1 MGMPDFR
8 HIDLPRSRKG
18 APRVRLVGRLKPR
31 NSVSEY
37 AERAV
42 ACFCHL
48 EMTNRPGYLEF
59 DCIGFDTLYRGL
71 KSENHLLGLT
81 LKLFTD
87 CLHIEKI
94 ICLTPICLNRVGRRT
109 QRREMAISN
118 TIELAPMWTLLLYC
132 SMIGCNIYYLHYLD
146 RHRFQ
151 WIPARF
157 FVLPILISIVSAVF
171 VMLTYCDV
179 AYSAKADMDMR
190 DFYISYIP
198 LVSIL
203 LGILILME
211 IIYSIKISL
220 SKKKNRN
227 A

>member
-1 MGMPDFR
+1 
-8 HIDLPRSRKG
+8 
-18 APRVRLVGRLKPR
+18 
-31 NSVSEY
+31 
-37 AERAV
+37 
-42 ACFCHL
+42 
-48 EMTNRPGYLEF
+48 
-59 DCIGFDTLYRGL
+59 
-71 KSENHLLGLT
+71 
-81 LKLFTD
+81 
-87 CLHIEKI
+87 
-94 ICLTPICLNRVGRRT
+94 
-109 QRREMAISN
+109 MAISN

-157 FVLPILISIVSAVF
+157 FVLPILISIV
-171 VMLTYCDV
+171 

>member
-1 MGMPDFR
+1 
-8 HIDLPRSRKG
+8 
-18 APRVRLVGRLKPR
+18 
-31 NSVSEY
+31 
-37 AERAV
+37 
-42 ACFCHL
+42 
-48 EMTNRPGYLEF
+48 MT
-59 DCIGFDTLYRGL
+59 
-71 KSENHLLGLT
+71 
-81 LKLFTD
+81 
-87 CLHIEKI
+87 
-94 ICLTPICLNRVGRRT
+94 
-109 QRREMAISN
+109 ISN
-118 TIELAPMWTLLLYC
+118 TIELAPMWTFLLYC

-151 WIPARF
+151 LIPARF

-220 SKKKNRN
+220 SKKKNSN

>member
-1 MGMPDFR
+1 
-8 HIDLPRSRKG
+8 
-18 APRVRLVGRLKPR
+18 
-31 NSVSEY
+31 
-37 AERAV
+37 
-42 ACFCHL
+42 
-48 EMTNRPGYLEF
+48 
-59 DCIGFDTLYRGL
+59 
-71 KSENHLLGLT
+71 
-81 LKLFTD
+81 
-87 CLHIEKI
+87 
-94 ICLTPICLNRVGRRT
+94 
-109 QRREMAISN
+109 MAISN

-157 FVLPILISIVSAVF
+157 FVSAVF